1 MTRCSWIMLFLLSAL
16 FLQTEETVFISAADA
31 NNVMKRQRRASSH
44 LLEEVLQGSL
54 ERECLEERCT
64 HEEAREV
71 FENDEML
78 KMFWD
83 IYYGGRRCSSSP
95 CQHNGVCEDS
105 IRGYTCTCAE
115 GYEGENCAFAKN
127 ECHHHAKEGCQH
139 FCYPGSDSYRCSCA
153 DGYELGKDEKQCIA
167 LDECACGRLQ
177 DSANLISE
185 TRMKNHER
193 FPWQVLLLNSEGKGF
208 CGGVLLKSNFVLT
221 TAECALL
228 HSHVEIRVGAG
239 LNGTGGTEQIMQV
252 SEKHIHIRY
261 DEDTGEN
268 NIALLQLQER
278 VECNNYQLPVCT
290 PERDFAEHVLIPKL
304 AGTVSGWRMEG
315 DELQGEDLQVSYLP
329 AEDCQQILNISLT
342 NRQFCGALQEAVGK
356 QLVAGSFLATEYKGT
371 WFLTGILGSWPLE
384 DTDWKTLL
392 FTNTARYVIWVKQKM
407 K

>member
-1 MTRCSWIMLFLLSAL
+1 MFSPFPWLCHHTLLCILVQEGTYVSVL
-16 FLQTEETVFISAADA
+16 SYNVPVFISAHDA
-31 NNVMKRQRRASSH
+31 NSVIKRQRRASSI

-71 FENDEML
+71 FENDEM
-78 KMFWD
+78 
-83 IYYGGRRCSSSP
+83 RCSSSP

-127 ECHHHAKEGCQH
+127 ECHHQAKVGCDH
-139 FCYPGSDSYRCSCA
+139 FCYPGRDSYRCSCA
-153 DGYELGKDEKQCIA
+153 DGYELGKDKKQCIA
-167 LDECACGRLQ
+167 LGRCEHGGT
-177 DSANLISE
+177 ISSPAYLD
-185 TRMKNHER
+185 ER
-193 FPWQVLLLNSEGKGF
+193 FPWQVLLLNPERKGF

-228 HSHVEIRVGAG
+228 HRPKGTS
-239 LNGTGGTEQIMQV
+239 GTGKIMQIR
-252 SEKHIHIRY
+252 EKHIHIRY

-268 NIALLQLQER
+268 NIALLQLQEH
-278 VECNNYQLPVCT
+278 VECDSSHLPVCT

-304 AGTVSGWRMEG
+304 AATVSGWRVEG
-315 DELQGEDLQVSYLP
+315 DELQGEELQVSYLP
-329 AEDCQQILNISLT
+329 AEDCKQILNITLT
-342 NRQFCGALQEAVGK
+342 NRQFCGHLQEAVGK
-356 QLVAGSFLATEYKGT
+356 HLAGGSFLVTEYKGT

-384 DTDWKTLL
+384 DTDWETLL
-392 FTNTARYVIWVKQKM
+392 FTNTARYMVWVKQKI

>member
-1 MTRCSWIMLFLLSAL
+1 MVFILSYNIP
-16 FLQTEETVFISAADA
+16 VFISADDA
-31 NNVMKRQRRASSH
+31 NNVIKRQQRASSL

-64 HEEAREV
+64 QEEAREV

-78 KMFWD
+78 VS
-83 IYYGGRRCSSSP
+83 GRRCSSSP

-127 ECHHHAKEGCQH
+127 ECHHDAKEGCHH
-139 FCYPGSDSYRCSCA
+139 FCYPGTNSYRCSCA
-153 DGYELGKDEKQCIA
+153 DGYELGKDKKQCIA
-167 LDECACGRLQ
+167 LGRCEHGSPGGTCSKR
-177 DSANLISE
+177 D
-185 TRMKNHER
+185 ER

-228 HSHVEIRVGAG
+228 HSHFEIRVGAG
-239 LNGTGGTEQIMQV
+239 NGTEKIMQV

-268 NIALLQLQER
+268 NIALLQLQEH
-278 VECNNYQLPVCT
+278 VECNNHQLPVCI
-290 PERDFAEHVLIPKL
+290 PERDFAEHILIPKL
-304 AGTVSGWRMEG
+304 AGTVSGWRMGG
-315 DELQGEDLQVSYLP
+315 DELQGEELQVSYLP
-329 AEDCQQILNISLT
+329 AEDCKQILNISLT
-342 NRQFCGALQEAVGK
+342 NRQFCGHLQEPVDK
-356 QLVAGSFLATEYKGT
+356 QLAGGSFLATEYKGT

-384 DTDWKTLL
+384 DTDWETLL
-392 FTNTARYVIWVKQKM
+392 FTNTARYMIWFKQKM

>member
-1 MTRCSWIMLFLLSAL
+1 MARCSWTVWFLLSAL
-16 FLQTEETVFISAADA
+16 FLQTEQTVFISADDA
-31 NNVMKRQRRASSH
+31 NNVMKRQRRASSL

-64 HEEAREV
+64 QEEAREV

-95 CQHNGVCEDS
+95 CQNNGVCEDS

-127 ECHHHAKEGCQH
+127 ECHHQAKEGCHH
-139 FCYPGSDSYRCSCA
+139 FCYPGSHSYRCSCA
-153 DGYELGKDEKQCIA
+153 DGYELGKDKKQCIA
-167 LDECACGRLQ
+167 LDQCACGRLQ
-177 DSANLISE
+177 DSDNLISQ
-185 TRMKNHER
+185 TRKKRDDR

-228 HSHVEIRVGAG
+228 HSHFEVRVGAG
-239 LNGTGGTEQIMQV
+239 PNGTSGTEKTMQV
-252 SEKHIHIRY
+252 SETHIHIRY
-261 DEDTGEN
+261 DEDTAEN
-268 NIALLQLQER
+268 NIALLQLQEH
-278 VECNNYQLPVCT
+278 VECNNHQLPVCT
-290 PERDFAEHVLIPKL
+290 PERDFAEHILIPKL

-315 DELQGEDLQVSYLP
+315 DELQGDELQVSYLP
-329 AEDCQQILNISLT
+329 AEDCKQILNVSLT
-342 NRQFCGALQEAVGK
+342 NRQFCGHLQEAVSKRLAG
-356 QLVAGSFLATEYKGT
+356 GSFLATKYKGT

-384 DTDWKTLL
+384 DTDWDTFL
-392 FTNTARYVIWVKQKM
+392 FTNTARYMIWLKQKM
-407 K
+407 N